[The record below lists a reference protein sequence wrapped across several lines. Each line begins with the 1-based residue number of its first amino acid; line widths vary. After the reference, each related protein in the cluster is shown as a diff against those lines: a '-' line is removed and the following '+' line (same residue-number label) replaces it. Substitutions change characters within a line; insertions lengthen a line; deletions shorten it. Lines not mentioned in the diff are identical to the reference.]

1 MNKISFS
8 FLLVALGC
16 LLIMLIQNINIVVIM
31 PIIYIFSLLII
42 NISKNEN
49 FRILK
54 FSFEIMGLIRL
65 VIIPFLMLM

>member
-31 PIIYIFSLLII
+31 PII
-42 NISKNEN
+42 
-49 FRILK
+49 
-54 FSFEIMGLIRL
+54 
-65 VIIPFLMLM
+65 